1 MDFLLGA
8 GAVKASS
15 ALTGRQLEHGVGLQE
30 NQTNLKKEKCVEM
43 WKNGKYNNIECK
55 AARYDDNPG
64 YICEKQVSKFM
75 ITPNLC

>member
-30 NQTNLKKEKCVEM
+30 NQTNLKK
-43 WKNGKYNNIECK
+43 KNALRCGKTESITTLS
-55 AARYDDNPG
+55 A
-64 YICEKQVSKFM
+64 KQHVMMTIQDTSVRSKSVSS
-75 ITPNLC
+75 